1 MGRRTRKRQRAAG
14 LDRGSRSA
22 TAGRYEVRISPRALT
37 RLLLIVSLTLL
48 ACHTALAL
56 YHYRVENLH
65 FLVIQLFDVDQENN
79 LPSWFSGCLLL
90 TASALLWFCARTKRV
105 GGDPWS
111 GTWYALALGF
121 LLLSVDEVAGVH
133 ESINS
138 MIVITWAI
146 PGGAAALVIGLAF
159 IPFLLHLPR
168 RTAVLFA
175 LAGAIYLA
183 GAAGLE
189 VVGNSLVAQG
199 LRDTLRYNLWSLLE
213 ESLEMFGVILFLD
226 TLLRYMRG
234 SGAGRVHA
242 SLNVT

>member
-1 MGRRTRKRQRAAG
+1 MARRTRKRQRAARRERNTR
-14 LDRGSRSA
+14 DA
-22 TAGRYEVRISPRALT
+22 TPGRYEVSISPRGLT
-37 RLLLIVSLTLL
+37 RLLLIVAITLL

-56 YHYRVENLH
+56 YHYRVEKLH
-65 FLVIQLFDVDQENN
+65 FLVLQLFDVDQENN

-90 TASALLWFCARTKRV
+90 TASALLWFCARTKRS

-111 GTWYALALGF
+111 GFWYALAVGF
-121 LLLSVDEVAGVH
+121 LLLSVDEVAGIH

-138 MIVITWAI
+138 VIVITWAI

-168 RTAVLFA
+168 RTGVLFA
-175 LAGAIYLA
+175 LAAAMYLA

-199 LRDTLRYNLWSLLE
+199 LQDTLRYKLWTLLE
-213 ESLEMFGVILFLD
+213 ESLEMFGIILFLD
-226 TLLRYMRG
+226 SLLRFMRG
-234 SGAGRVHA
+234 SGPDAVHA
-242 SLNVT
+242 ALDVT

>member
-1 MGRRTRKRQRAAG
+1 VARRTRKRQRAAR
-14 LDRGSRSA
+14 LERNTRDA
-22 TAGRYEVRISPRALT
+22 TPGRYEVSISRRGLT
-37 RLLLIVSLTLL
+37 RLLLIVAITLL
-48 ACHTALAL
+48 ACHAASAL
-56 YHYRVENLH
+56 YHYRVEKLH
-65 FLVIQLFDVDQENN
+65 FLVLQLFDVDQENN

-90 TASALLWFCARTKRV
+90 TASALLWFCARTKRS

-111 GTWYALALGF
+111 GFWYALAVGF
-121 LLLSVDEVAGVH
+121 LLLSVDEVAGIH

-138 MIVITWAI
+138 VIVITWAI

-175 LAGAIYLA
+175 LAAAMYLA

-199 LRDTLRYNLWSLLE
+199 LQDTLRYKLWTLLE
-213 ESLEMFGVILFLD
+213 ESLEIFGVILFLD

-234 SGAGRVHA
+234 SGASGVHA
-242 SLNVT
+242 SLEIA

>member
-1 MGRRTRKRQRAAG
+1 VARRPRKRRRATR
-14 LDRGSRSA
+14 LERSTRYA
-22 TAGRYEVRISPRALT
+22 TPGRYEVSISPRGLT
-37 RLLLIVSLTLL
+37 RLLLIVAITLL
-48 ACHTALAL
+48 VCHAALAL
-56 YHYRVENLH
+56 YHYRVEKLN

-79 LPSWFSGCLLL
+79 LPSWYSGCLLL
-90 TASALLWFCARTKRV
+90 IASALLWFCARTKRS

-111 GTWYALALGF
+111 GTWYALAVGF
-121 LLLSVDEVAGVH
+121 LLLSVDEVAGIH

-138 MIVITWAI
+138 VIVITWAI

-168 RTAVLFA
+168 RTALLFA
-175 LAGAIYLA
+175 LAGALYLG

-213 ESLEMFGVILFLD
+213 ESLELFGVILFVD

-234 SGAGRVHA
+234 SGASGVHA
-242 SLNVT
+242 SLKVA